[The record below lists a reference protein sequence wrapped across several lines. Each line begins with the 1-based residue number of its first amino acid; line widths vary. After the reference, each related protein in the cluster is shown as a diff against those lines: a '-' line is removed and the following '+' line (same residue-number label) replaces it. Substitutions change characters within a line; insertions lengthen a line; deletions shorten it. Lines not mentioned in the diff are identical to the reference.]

1 MRSFL
6 ALFLFAALA
15 TVAPGADARITV
27 LATTDL
33 HGNVFPYDYLTG
45 KASERGLA
53 CIATLIQTER
63 KSAPDA
69 LLVDAGDTIQ
79 GTPLE
84 SVYQSGQ
91 DPASLKI
98 DPMMLVMNYLHYDA
112 MAVGNHEFNYGMARL
127 DRARSQAKFPWLSA
141 NTIVA
146 AGAATEPF
154 RAFIIREVKGVRV
167 AIFGLTTPAIPSWE
181 KPENIKGLTWSDPVK
196 VAQGLVSRLRSEEHA
211 DAVIAVVHGGLESE
225 SGSDSE
231 ENFVRR
237 LTTSVPGI
245 DAVIFGH
252 THLDLAETRVNG
264 VLITQPKNWGI
275 SLARV
280 EIGLETAPDGRWQV
294 TSKSSRL
301 IRVTGS
307 VRPDP
312 EVLRLV
318 KPYHDATEAWLNQ
331 IVGQSPVSL
340 TAVRSRIEDTAVID
354 AIQQVQLKYANADVS
369 FAASFNYNA
378 YIPKGPVTRRNIA
391 SLYVYDNEL
400 YAIQG
405 TGKMVREA
413 LENAA
418 RYFLRCPDPQC
429 RANLINPKFYGFNYD
444 MAEGVSYEIDLT
456 QPVGNRIRNL
466 QFRGK
471 PLDDGRPLRIAV
483 NNYRAGGSGGYTMFR
498 GAPVL
503 WRSYDT
509 VRDLMIEYYRSHP
522 IPTSPDNNWRIEPA
536 SARAQLDQLTSRAAA
551 PASNQ

>member
-1 MRSFL
+1 MRSLL
-6 ALFLFAALA
+6 AVFIVAAA
-15 TVAPGADARITV
+15 ASAAPGTAVRITI

-53 CIATLIQTER
+53 SIATLIQAER
-63 KSAPDA
+63 KSAPEA

-84 SVYQSGQ
+84 SVYQSGK

-112 MAVGNHEFNYGMARL
+112 MTVGNHEFNYGLANL
-127 DRARSQAKFPWLSA
+127 LRARSQAKFPWLSA
-141 NTIVA
+141 NTTVA
-146 AGAATEPF
+146 AGTSTDPF
-154 RAFIIREVKGVRV
+154 RDYIVKDVKGVKI
-167 AIFGLTTPAIPSWE
+167 AIFGLTTPAIPNWE
-181 KPENIKGLTWSDPVK
+181 KPENIKGLSWSDPVK
-196 VAQGLVSRLRSEEHA
+196 VARSLVSRLRSDEHA
-211 DAVIAVVHGGLESE
+211 DVVIAVVHGGLESE

-237 LTTSVPGI
+237 LATSVPGI
-245 DAVIFGH
+245 DAVVFGH
-252 THLDLAETRVNG
+252 THLELPEGRLNG

-275 SLARV
+275 SLARLD
-280 EIGLETAPDGRWQV
+280 IDMNTGQDGHWQV
-294 TSKSSRL
+294 TSKSSRV
-301 IRVTGS
+301 IPVKGS
-307 VRPDP
+307 VPPDP
-312 EVLRLV
+312 EVLRLI
-318 KPYHDATEAWLNQ
+318 KPYHDATEAWLNEV
-331 IVGQSPVSL
+331 VGQSPVSL

-354 AIQQVQLKYANADVS
+354 AIQLVQLAYAKADVS

-378 YIPKGPVTRRNIA
+378 SIPRGPVTRRNIA

-418 RYFLRCPDPQC
+418 RYFVSCPDPQC
-429 RANLINPKFYGFNYD
+429 RTNLINPKFYGFNYD
-444 MAEGVSYEIDLT
+444 MAQGVSYEIDLT
-456 QPVGNRIRNL
+456 QPVGKRIRNL
-466 QFRGK
+466 QFQGK
-471 PLDDGRPLRIAV
+471 PLEDARPLRIAV

-503 WRSYDT
+503 WRSYET
-509 VRDLMIEYYRSHP
+509 VRDLMIEYYHTHT
-522 IPTSPDNNWRIEPA
+522 IPTTPDNNWRIEPA
-536 SARAQLDQLTSRAAA
+536 AARAQLDQLTSKAAA
-551 PASNQ
+551 SIPSQ

>member
-1 MRSFL
+1 MRSLL
-6 ALFLFAALA
+6 AVFIFAVVAA
-15 TVAPGADARITV
+15 SAPGAEARITV

-53 CIATLIQTER
+53 SIATLIHTER

-84 SVYQSGQ
+84 SVYQSGK

-98 DPMMLVMNYLHYDA
+98 DPMMLVMNYLRYDA
-112 MAVGNHEFNYGMARL
+112 MTVGNHEFNYGLANL
-127 DRARSQAKFPWLSA
+127 LRARSQAKFPWLSA
-141 NTIVA
+141 NTAVV
-146 AGAATEPF
+146 AGASTEPF
-154 RAFIIREVKGVRV
+154 RAFVLKDVKGVKV
-167 AIFGLTTPAIPSWE
+167 AIFGLTTAAIPNWE
-181 KPENIKGLTWSDPVK
+181 KPENINGLSWSDPVQ
-196 VAQGLVSRLRSEEHA
+196 VAQRLVPRLRTEEHA
-211 DAVIAVVHGGLESE
+211 DVVIAVVHGGLESE
-225 SGSDSE
+225 SGTDK

-237 LTTSVPGI
+237 LAMSVPGI
-245 DAVIFGH
+245 DAAVFGH
-252 THLDLAETRVNG
+252 THLELPEGRVNG
-264 VLITQPKNWGI
+264 VLITQPKNWGM

-280 EIGLETAPDGRWQV
+280 DVDLKAGLDGRWQV
-294 TSKSSRL
+294 ISKSSRL
-301 IRVTGS
+301 IRVNRS
-307 VRPDP
+307 VPPDP

-318 KPYHDATEAWLNQ
+318 KPYHDATEAWLNEV
-331 IVGQSPVSL
+331 VGQSPVSL

-418 RYFLRCPDPQC
+418 RYFAGCPDPQC
-429 RANLINPKFYGFNYD
+429 RTNLINPKFFGFNYD

-456 QPVGNRIRNL
+456 QPVGKRIRNL
-466 QFRGK
+466 QFQGK

-483 NNYRAGGSGGYTMFR
+483 NNYRAGGSGGYTMFV

-503 WRSYDT
+503 WRSYET
-509 VRDLMIEYYRSHP
+509 VRDLMIEYYHTHA

-536 SARAQLDQLTSRAAA
+536 AARAQLDQLTSKAAGSV
-551 PASNQ
+551 PNQ